1 MGGWVQKIAIFA
13 YVQCIN
19 DVYIVGGSENVQKP
33 AYVIFEWSLRMDVP
47 LARAMLGLY

>member
-1 MGGWVQKIAIFA
+1 MSIFA
-13 YVQCIN
+13 YVQYIN
-19 DVYIVGGSENVQKP
+19 VAYIVGGSENVQKP